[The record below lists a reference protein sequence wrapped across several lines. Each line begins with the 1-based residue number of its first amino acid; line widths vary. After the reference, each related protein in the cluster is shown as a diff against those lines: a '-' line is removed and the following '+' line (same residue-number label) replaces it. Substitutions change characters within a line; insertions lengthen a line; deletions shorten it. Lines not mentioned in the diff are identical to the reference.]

1 MKTQSL
7 LLLLGGLASLAS
19 GSPECQTIINCKS
32 TSTVTTT
39 ITSAVTT
46 TTVRETD
53 TVTTT
58 TTILDPGLATTCTPC
73 SVESAGTTAGT
84 VPMAPVTTTAPAP
97 APLCTTTVQ
106 DWNRVSLMWTPEH
119 PKPGPPSPAT
129 FASNFDYETILTL
142 TDDSDSLE
150 RFEVYQDFQLI
161 GRTSER
167 TAESTVRKGVF
178 DAGEAIGLGFSH
190 GSFTVPAGAHT
201 FTVTWQE
208 AANNP
213 QVHDW
218 SGGALQYRF
227 ERVGP
232 CN

>member
-1 MKTQSL
+1 MKTQTGL
-7 LLLLGGLASLAS
+7 LLLSGLASLAS
-19 GSPECQTIINCKS
+19 GSSECQTIINCKS
-32 TSTVTTT
+32 TSTITTT

-58 TTILDPGLATTCTPC
+58 TTILNPGLATTCTPC
-73 SVESAGTTAGT
+73 SVESPGTTAGT
-84 VPMAPVTTTAPAP
+84 VLVTPVTTTASTP

-106 DWNRVSLMWTPEH
+106 DWKRVLLMWTPEH

-129 FASNFDYETILTL
+129 FASNFDHETILTI
-142 TDDSDSLE
+142 TDDLDSLE

-161 GRTSER
+161 GRISER
-167 TAESTVRKGVF
+167 TAESTVRKGVQ
-178 DAGEAIGLGFSH
+178 DAGEAIRLGFSH
-190 GSFTVPAGAHT
+190 GSFTVPAGPHT

>member
-1 MKTQSL
+1 MKPQTV

-19 GSPECQTIINCKS
+19 GSSECQTIINCKS

-39 ITSAVTT
+39 ITSGVETI
-46 TTVRETD
+46 TVRETD
-53 TVTTT
+53 TVTAT
-58 TTILDPGLATTCTPC
+58 TTILNPDAVTTCTPC
-73 SVESAGTTAGT
+73 SVESPATTAGT
-84 VPMAPVTTTAPAP
+84 VPVTPATTTAPTP
-97 APLCTTTVQ
+97 VPLCTTTVQ
-106 DWNRVSLMWTPEH
+106 NWNRVSLMWTPEH

-142 TDDSDSLE
+142 TDDLASLE
-150 RFEVYQDFQLI
+150 RFEVYQDFQFI

-167 TAESTVRKGVF
+167 TAESTSRKDVQ
-178 DAGEAIGLGFSH
+178 DAGEAIRLGFSH

-213 QVHDW
+213 EVQDW